1 MPTLYELLGVEKGAS
16 EDDIKKAW
24 RRKALTE
31 HPDKGGDKEKF
42 QAAQDA
48 YRVLSDERLR
58 NIYDQTGQIPNDDGS
73 TPGNGGGPGPDMS
86 HIFGQMFG
94 GGFPFPG
101 FPGMG
106 GPPPPGM
113 KVPRGPNKHHE
124 IGLSLKDFYKGR
136 TLNINM
142 TRDLLCG
149 TCKGAGG
156 SRPEKCGACGGRGM
170 RVQHVQMG
178 PMITMTHSPCDSC
191 EQTGQKCAEKCSDCG
206 GRRIKQKDNS
216 IEARIEPGMT
226 EGDRIV
232 FPNQCSE
239 SPQYEAPGD
248 FVLILRYSN
257 NENTQWVRTGENLGR
272 EVEISLAEAL
282 LGFERVFTDHPSEKP
297 VRFVWNQGLVNN
309 GDVLRISGAGMPVRG
324 AGRFGDAMLTV
335 RIRREQGTLS
345 EEQKRSLQM
354 VWPEWKEP
362 VVGAEDRVVA
372 RV

>member
-1 MPTLYELLGVEKGAS
+1 
-16 EDDIKKAW
+16 
-24 RRKALTE
+24 
-31 HPDKGGDKEKF
+31 
-42 QAAQDA
+42 
-48 YRVLSDERLR
+48 
-58 NIYDQTGQIPNDDGS
+58 
-73 TPGNGGGPGPDMS
+73 
-86 HIFGQMFG
+86 
-94 GGFPFPG
+94 
-101 FPGMG
+101 
-106 GPPPPGM
+106 
-113 KVPRGPNKHHE
+113 
-124 IGLSLKDFYKGR
+124 
-136 TLNINM
+136 
-142 TRDLLCG
+142 
-149 TCKGAGG
+149 
-156 SRPEKCGACGGRGM
+156 
-170 RVQHVQMG
+170 
-178 PMITMTHSPCDSC
+178 MTHSPCGDC

-345 EEQKRSLQM
+345 EEQKRSLQS
-354 VWPEWKEP
+354 VWPDWKEP
-362 VVGAEDRVVA
+362 IVGAEDRVVA